1 MRLYNKINKK
11 PDSFKSPKGKNLSI
25 SNNKKILSTERNKR
39 CTNKNKS
46 SIDNYINNRSHLR
59 IKSNILSNNYLSY
72 NLAKKNRA
80 ENEKSKKMSSQLKSL
95 MFLEFLDNNKILGI
109 NENINN
115 HVVCNTETNL
125 SPVIKVNI
133 KLNKEKDFKLK
144 KKKTLKEAKNEI
156 NINNKI
162 ISNENNYEYNISK
175 ILFIQ
180 NWWKNY
186 YSNYM
191 NMNKSDKADIINQ
204 KAKVF
209 LESLSKIIYR
219 NIMKYFIIHLNN
231 LYYYF
236 MKWYQKISLK
246 KIINKIILIK
256 KKTNNYY
263 SNLTNKKQKQII
275 HHTKNNKSTTK
286 KVNNN
291 KLYNNN
297 TYKQINYKIKND
309 DNNSLS
315 KINNSYKITLNSI
328 KKNFHQKKNSDISS
342 FSSRLTMILNNYKNS
357 FEDNNNN
364 SNRLY
369 TDINIKSKNKISYN
383 NKTPCN
389 KEIQKLCDNME
400 NRIGRIK
407 KLNKYSIK
415 KNKKEVNKEN
425 GNKNSNNNKNSNINM
440 QKENNNRKI
449 NNKSLYINSKVLRQY
464 QSKDFTNKNSH
475 YKRYDLYI
483 NDVGNNSNQNTLG
496 ILNNIN
502 NNKILNT
509 DPNSFNAIITKNNLK
524 NCLTINTS
532 KKKNKINKE
541 KLFKLKKFDTSPL
554 SFKGKKNN
562 LYQKFYVKKCL
573 NYWNKIMIKNKILHN
588 LVKLS
593 SQIKLSKLFY
603 NRFIQILMQTLKIL
617 YLKKYFMKYNEI
629 TTKNIILKKLK
640 SYILETG
647 YNENNSQRRDI
658 INNININN
666 FINYSRDDI
675 NKIIPNMKD
684 EFNIATFDF
693 KSAFPYLNNIKEI
706 NIMNTNINIDM
717 NKNKSYNT
725 KNNNNKN
732 QSSCSCVKNDKMPQ
746 GILVDQINQLLM
758 VFNLLRQHN
767 NNENGESSI
776 LNCFKKWKKMCFE
789 DKGNPIKKEED
800 KKFCENK
807 ENTIS
812 NKDIEIL
819 CKNHEKKY
827 PIQFY
832 NESKTNRCIKINKKK
847 SLYTARHSY
856 TVRGLEINEN
866 TQTSRTNKKIKYIE
880 DRQIVDN
887 SSESM
892 NSKNKLNSEIIY
904 QRKILNYNHIS
915 NLSKKVNR
923 IEEREV
929 HFNSLSS
936 NKKVSNIFISNSNN
950 INNNTNNEIDSLY
963 NDNSNNFDNSIK
975 GNRNNTYLRTEINEN
990 KQLKTQRE
998 NKITHNESN
1007 TVNIKEMIYKIH
1019 YNKIKNIFSKDKKV
1033 ANKKVN
1039 QTFCCP
1045 FVNLENLLDK

>member
-11 PDSFKSPKGKNLSI
+11 PDSFKSPKSKNLSI
-25 SNNKKILSTERNKR
+25 SNNKKTLSTERNKT
-39 CTNKNKS
+39 CSNKNKS
-46 SIDNYINNRSHLR
+46 SIDTYITNRSHLR
-59 IKSNILSNNYLSY
+59 IKSSIPSNNYLSY

-80 ENEKSKKMSSQLKSL
+80 ENEKSKKMSSQLKSF
-95 MFLEFLDNNKILGI
+95 MFLEILDNNKILGI

-115 HVVCNTETNL
+115 HVIFNTEKNL

-133 KLNKEKDFKLK
+133 KLNKEKEFKLK
-144 KKKTLKEAKNEI
+144 KKKTLNEKKNET
-156 NINNKI
+156 NKNNKI
-162 ISNENNYEYNISK
+162 IFNENNYEYNISK
-175 ILFIQ
+175 IFFIQ

-186 YSNYM
+186 YSKYM
-191 NMNKSDKADIINQ
+191 NKNDKADIISQ
-204 KAKVF
+204 KAQHF
-209 LESLSKIIYR
+209 LKILSRIIYR

-236 MKWYQKISLK
+236 MHWYQKINLK
-246 KIINKIILIK
+246 KIINKIILFK
-256 KKTNNYY
+256 KKSNNYY
-263 SNLTNKKQKQII
+263 SYLTNKKQEQII
-275 HHTKNNKSTTK
+275 HHIKNNKSITK

-328 KKNFHQKKNSDISS
+328 KKNFHQKKNSDINS

-357 FEDNNNN
+357 FEDNNYN

-389 KEIQKLCDNME
+389 KEIKNICDNME

-415 KNKKEVNKEN
+415 KNKKQTDKEN
-425 GNKNSNNNKNSNINM
+425 RNKYSNNNKNSNINM
-440 QKENNNRKI
+440 QKEKINRKI
-449 NNKSLYINSKVLRQY
+449 NNKSLNSNQNVLKEY
-464 QSKDFTNKNSH
+464 QSKDYINKNIH
-475 YKRYDLYI
+475 YKRYDLFI
-483 NDVGNNSNQNTLG
+483 NDVGSNSNQNTLG

-509 DPNSFNAIITKNNLK
+509 DPNSFNAIISKHNLK
-524 NCLTINTS
+524 NCLTINLS

-562 LYQKFYVKKCL
+562 LYQKFYIKKCL
-573 NYWNKIMIKNKILHN
+573 NYWNRIMVKNKVLHN
-588 LVKLS
+588 LVRLS
-593 SQIKLSKLFY
+593 NQIKLSKFFY
-603 NRFIQILMQTLKIL
+603 NSFIQILIQTLKIL

-640 SYILETG
+640 SYSLESG

-717 NKNKSYNT
+717 NKNKSYNA
-725 KNNNNKN
+725 KNNNNRN
-732 QSSCSCVKNDKMPQ
+732 QSSYSCLKNDKMPQ

-767 NNENGESSI
+767 NNENDDSSI
-776 LNCFKKWKKMCFE
+776 LNCFKKWKKICFE
-789 DKGNPIKKEED
+789 YEGNSIKKEEEE
-800 KKFCENK
+800 KICENK

-819 CKNHEKKY
+819 RKNHGKKY

-847 SLYTARHSY
+847 SLYTTRHSY

-866 TQTSRTNKKIKYIE
+866 NQISRTNRKIKYIE
-880 DRQIVDN
+880 DRQIIDN
-887 SSESM
+887 SSESI

-936 NKKVSNIFISNSNN
+936 NKKVSDIINSNN
-950 INNNTNNEIDSLY
+950 NSINHNKNYEIDILY
-963 NDNSNNFDNSIK
+963 NDNSNNFDNSLK
-975 GNRNNTYLRTEINEN
+975 GYRNNTYLRTEINEN
-990 KQLKTQRE
+990 KQIKTHRE

-1019 YNKIKNIFSKDKKV
+1019 YNKIKNIFSKDKNEV
-1033 ANKKVN
+1033 NKKAN

>member
-11 PDSFKSPKGKNLSI
+11 PDSFKSPKCKNLSI
-25 SNNKKILSTERNKR
+25 SNNKKTLSTERNKAYS
-39 CTNKNKS
+39 NKNKS
-46 SIDNYINNRSHLR
+46 SIDNYINKRSHLR
-59 IKSNILSNNYLSY
+59 IKSSALPNNYLSY

-80 ENEKSKKMSSQLKSL
+80 ENEKCKKMSSHLKSL
-95 MFLEFLDNNKILGI
+95 MFLDILDNNKISGT

-115 HVVCNTETNL
+115 HVVCNTENNL

-133 KLNKEKDFKLK
+133 KLNKEKEFKLK
-144 KKKTLKEAKNEI
+144 KKKTLKETKNEI
-156 NINNKI
+156 NINNKV
-162 ISNENNYEYNISK
+162 ISKENHYEYNISK

-186 YSNYM
+186 YSKYL
-191 NMNKSDKADIINQ
+191 NKNDKADIISK
-204 KAKVF
+204 KAENF
-209 LESLSKIIYR
+209 LESICKIIYR

-236 MKWYQKISLK
+236 MKWYQKINIK

-256 KKTNNYY
+256 KKSNNYY
-263 SNLTNKKQKQII
+263 INLTNKKQKQII
-275 HHTKNNKSTTK
+275 HHIKNSKSINKNI
-286 KVNNN
+286 NNN
-291 KLYNNN
+291 NLYNNN
-297 TYKQINYKIKND
+297 TYKQINYKIIND

-315 KINNSYKITLNSI
+315 KINSNYKITLNSI
-328 KKNFHQKKNSDISS
+328 KQNFHQKKNSDISS

-357 FEDNNNN
+357 FEDNNYNN
-364 SNRLY
+364 KRLY
-369 TDINIKSKNKISYN
+369 TDINIKSKNKINYD

-389 KEIQKLCDNME
+389 KEIQNLCDNME

-407 KLNKYSIK
+407 KLNKYTIK
-415 KNKKEVNKEN
+415 KNKKEANKEN
-425 GNKNSNNNKNSNINM
+425 GNKYSYNNKNSNINI
-440 QKENNNRKI
+440 QKENNNRRI
-449 NNKSLYINSKVLRQY
+449 NNKSLYSNCKVLKEY
-464 QSKDFTNKNSH
+464 QSKDYPNKNMY
-475 YKRYDLYI
+475 YKKYDLFI
-483 NDVGNNSNQNTLG
+483 NDIGNNSKQNTLG
-496 ILNNIN
+496 ILNNINNIN

-509 DPNSFNAIITKNNLK
+509 DPNSFNAIITKHNLK
-524 NCLTINTS
+524 NCLTITTS

-562 LYQKFYVKKCL
+562 LYL
-573 NYWNKIMIKNKILHN
+573 NYWNKIMIKNKVLDN
-588 LVKLS
+588 LVRLS
-593 SQIKLSKLFY
+593 NKIKLSKLLY
-603 NRFIQILMQTLKIL
+603 NRFLQILLQTLRIL

-640 SYILETG
+640 TYSLESE

-684 EFNIATFDF
+684 EFNIASFDF
-693 KSAFPYLNNIKEI
+693 KSAFPYLKNIKEI
-706 NIMNTNINIDM
+706 NIMNANINIDM
-717 NKNKSYNT
+717 NKNKSYNA

-732 QSSCSCVKNDKMPQ
+732 QPPYLCMKNDKMPQ
-746 GILVDQINQLLM
+746 GIIVDQINQLLM

-767 NNENGESSI
+767 NNEIGESSI
-776 LNCFKKWKKMCFE
+776 LNCFKKWKKICFE
-789 DKGNPIKKEED
+789 YEGNSIKKEED
-800 KKFCENK
+800 RKICESK

-819 CKNHEKKY
+819 YKNHGKKY

-847 SLYTARHSY
+847 NLYTARHSY

-866 TQTSRTNKKIKYIE
+866 TQILRTNRKIKYIE
-880 DRQIVDN
+880 DKQIVDN

-904 QRKILNYNHIS
+904 QRKILNYNHIL

-936 NKKVSNIFISNSNN
+936 NKKLSNIINSNN
-950 INNNTNNEIDSLY
+950 SIINNNTNNEIDILY
-963 NDNSNNFDNSIK
+963 NDNSNNFDYSIK
-975 GNRNNTYLRTEINEN
+975 GNRNNTFLRTEISEN
-990 KQLKTQRE
+990 KQIKTQRE
-998 NKITHNESN
+998 NKIIHNESN
-1007 TVNIKEMIYKIH
+1007 TVNIKEMIYRIH
-1019 YNKIKNIFSKDKKV
+1019 YNKIKKIFSKDKKV

-1039 QTFCCP
+1039 QSFSCP